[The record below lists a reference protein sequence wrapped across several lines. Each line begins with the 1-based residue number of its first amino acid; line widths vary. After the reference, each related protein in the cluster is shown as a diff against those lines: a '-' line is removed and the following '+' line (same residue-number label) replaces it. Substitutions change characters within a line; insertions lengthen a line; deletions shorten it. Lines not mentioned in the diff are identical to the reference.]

1 MTKASC
7 AKPHL
12 YPIIKPLPRAR
23 HRQSEA
29 TSPRNSE
36 TITHNGR
43 KINES
48 PSSQP
53 LLAPRFPYFLPACRL
68 LLRRPHVVP
77 TPSQRPSPEG
87 ISRVSHC
94 DTSWPASTDV
104 TNVTMSHF
112 CDTHSDTKSC
122 HTVTLSGQLA
132 QCHKC
137 HTFQLQKS
145 VFSYNRC
152 DIVTSLPRTAP
163 IPTHRRTL

>member
-1 MTKASC
+1 MTKTAC
-7 AKPHL
+7 ANV
-12 YPIIKPLPRAR
+12 
-23 HRQSEA
+23 
-29 TSPRNSE
+29 TC
-36 TITHNGR
+36 
-43 KINES
+43 S
-48 PSSQP
+48 PS
-53 LLAPRFPYFLPACRL
+53 LNRRL
-68 LLRRPHVVP
+68 RPGTGNLRRPAPATAREPPITAGESMQTQPAKPPLYGISPRFYLPAAFFSVAP

-163 IPTHRRTL
+163 IPAHRRTL